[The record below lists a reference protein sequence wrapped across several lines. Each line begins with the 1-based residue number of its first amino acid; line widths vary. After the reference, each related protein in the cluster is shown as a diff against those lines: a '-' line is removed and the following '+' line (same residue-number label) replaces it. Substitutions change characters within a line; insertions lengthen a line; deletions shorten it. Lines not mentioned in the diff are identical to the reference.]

1 MPTWGNLKRHRY
13 QAAST
18 LDFKRQREI
27 SYMEGK
33 KSILTRE
40 ISEHNWEISNEPLL
54 QKDFVQFQGIMEIST
69 SQFPAMISHLLRVA
83 NPSRNNE
90 ISSF

>member
-1 MPTWGNLKRHRY
+1 MEKKR
-13 QAAST
+13 
-18 LDFKRQREI
+18 
-27 SYMEGK
+27 
-33 KSILTRE
+33 ILAKE

-69 SQFPAMISHLLRVA
+69 SQFSATTSHLLRVA
-83 NPSRNNE
+83 NPSQNNE